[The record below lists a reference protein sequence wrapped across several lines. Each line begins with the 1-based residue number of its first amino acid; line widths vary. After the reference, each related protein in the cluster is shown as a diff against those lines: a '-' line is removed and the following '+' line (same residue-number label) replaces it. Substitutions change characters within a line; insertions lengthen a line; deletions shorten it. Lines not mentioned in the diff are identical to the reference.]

1 LHLADAEDLF
11 MSRHRHRP
19 AETRYCAPYSATPDR
34 ETATGRLLASSPAQA
49 LRARWPPRPCPR
61 RSSARLCADHPQV
74 FKWPG
79 GRVLPHAFA

>member
-49 LRARWPPRPCPR
+49 LRARWPPRPC
-61 RSSARLCADHPQV
+61 RSSNGPVVACCLTLLLEP
-74 FKWPG
+74 
-79 GRVLPHAFA
+79 L